1 MSNVKS
7 PDEAQ
12 NPDFEELVA
21 QYQGS
26 VLRMCFLYLCDKT
39 LAEDAVQ
46 ETFVKVYRGLNS
58 FHGQSSIKTWI
69 MKIAIHTCYDMNHSG
84 WFRHFDRRITPEMLP
99 EAAVPFEEKDEELI
113 TAVMRLPIK
122 LREVILL
129 FYYQGFSIQEIMD
142 SLGVSQSTVT
152 GRLKRGRDKLRG
164 LLERRDSDA

>member
-1 MSNVKS
+1 M
-7 PDEAQ
+7 
-12 NPDFEELVA
+12 
-21 QYQGS
+21 
-26 VLRMCFLYLCDKT
+26 
-39 LAEDAVQ
+39 
-46 ETFVKVYRGLNS
+46 KVYRGLNS

-69 MKIAIHTCYDMNHSG
+69 MKIAIHTCYDMNYSG

-99 EAAVPFEEKDEELI
+99 EAAVPFEERDEELI

>member
-1 MSNVKS
+1 MVAALGPACSTEES
-7 PDEAQ
+7 
-12 NPDFEELVA
+12 FEQMVLE
-21 QYQGS
+21 YQMP
-26 VLRMCFLYLCDKT
+26 LKRMCYMYLHDMS

-46 ETFVKVYRGLNS
+46 ETFLKVYRSLPQFGGGCS
-58 FHGQSSIKTWI
+58 VKTWI

-99 EAAVPFEEKDEELI
+99 EAAVPFEERDEELI